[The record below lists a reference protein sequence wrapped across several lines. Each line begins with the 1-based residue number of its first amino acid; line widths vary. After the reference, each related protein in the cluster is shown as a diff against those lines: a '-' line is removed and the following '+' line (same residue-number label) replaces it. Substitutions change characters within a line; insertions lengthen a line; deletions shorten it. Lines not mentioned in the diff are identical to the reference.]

1 MDDNATC
8 HRTLAIQDCLD
19 SKGIQRLVWPARSP
33 DLNPIENVWDAL
45 GRQVA
50 GRNYP
55 PTNKN
60 THRGMWNSIQ
70 LKKKSAQQ
78 ISIVCVSKLKTCMYS
93 SKENSTERVRDLQEN
108 FFMGNGEKNLTD
120 MEEGSYNDS
129 LPDFNSWIVTVSSLS
144 LAAMFAITGGAFAI
158 VNAIRNSAEMVF
170 GFLGILIWN
179 TFGIL
184 CGTVS
189 IFSWIILYLS
199 KFRKNV
205 MTLEELEQHW
215 VSEFRSCV
223 GFSFY
228 LVVISTAL
236 FIVNVAIISTIIK
249 QPWVDRK
256 LRSKAEFT
264 PRLSASSVR
273 RLANQRLHLGRNE
286 VSDWLDARHSTFVRL
301 GGKEP

>member
-1 MDDNATC
+1 
-8 HRTLAIQDCLD
+8 
-19 SKGIQRLVWPARSP
+19 
-33 DLNPIENVWDAL
+33 
-45 GRQVA
+45 
-50 GRNYP
+50 
-55 PTNKN
+55 
-60 THRGMWNSIQ
+60 
-70 LKKKSAQQ
+70 
-78 ISIVCVSKLKTCMYS
+78 MYS
-93 SKENSTERVRDLQEN
+93 SKENSTERVRDLQDN
-108 FFMGNGEKNLTD
+108 FFLGSGEKNLTD
-120 MEEGSYNDS
+120 VEEGSYNDS

-205 MTLEELEQHW
+205 MTMEELEQHW

-256 LRSKAEFT
+256 LRSELRKK
-264 PRLSASSVR
+264 LSSGKFVSHSPASSI
-273 RLANQRLHLGRNE
+273 AKKPK
-286 VSDWLDARHSTFVRL
+286 SDIISV
-301 GGKEP
+301 